1 MQHGELEH
9 RDVLRCK
16 ETRLKGSD
24 ALTGNRSPLAD
35 PRMKGMITGLALD
48 DGLNDLARKF
58 HVTLEVI
65 IGAKLDTPILQ
76 PAAALPALTAV
87 LGHRAANETYR

>member
-65 IGAKLDTPILQ
+65 IGANLTPLSCSPLLPCPRLQ
-76 PAAALPALTAV
+76 LS
-87 LGHRAANETYR
+87 